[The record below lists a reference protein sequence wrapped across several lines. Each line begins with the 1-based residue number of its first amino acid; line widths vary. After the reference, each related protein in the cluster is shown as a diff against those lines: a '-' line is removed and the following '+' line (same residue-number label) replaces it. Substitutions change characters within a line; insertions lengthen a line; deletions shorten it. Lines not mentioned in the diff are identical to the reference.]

1 MSASAAHRATGA
13 SAHRATPASFAPAF
27 AAALVQRIR
36 PTLRDGL
43 RGAPLA
49 GARAGA
55 RAVTTTRAPRTR
67 LAHARLGAP
76 AVGAAPVRFADTR
89 LARAVVVA
97 LLAMVVASGLV
108 MLIGQQASA
117 APVAPTS
124 PTAPAQPGT
133 GTGSTGGTGS
143 TEGTTG
149 TVPGETPDF
158 TESDQTVTDGTGT
171 GGLNIDINGPDGA
184 PSQAI
189 VTLLGITL
197 LSVAPALLLMMTSFT
212 KIFVVLAMTRNALAL
227 PSIPPNQVLAGLALF
242 LSLFIMAPILGH
254 INDDAVQPYLN
265 GQLDFQGAIDAGAA
279 PLREFMLAHTREEDL
294 ALMTRSADQPN
305 PSSQADVP
313 MLTLIP
319 SFMIS
324 ELRAAFIIGFVIFI
338 PFLVIDLVV
347 SAALMSMGMMMLPP
361 VMISLPFKILL
372 FVLVDGWGL
381 IITSLIESYQVAA

>member
-1 MSASAAHRATGA
+1 VSVKS
-13 SAHRATPASFAPAF
+13 
-27 AAALVQRIR
+27 VV
-36 PTLRDGL
+36 
-43 RGAPLA
+43 
-49 GARAGA
+49 
-55 RAVTTTRAPRTR
+55 AV
-67 LAHARLGAP
+67 
-76 AVGAAPVRFADTR
+76 PVRFADTR
-89 LARAVVVA
+89 FARAVVVT
-97 LLAMVVASGLV
+97 LLALVVASALV
-108 MLIGQQASA
+108 MLIGQQANA
-117 APVAPTS
+117 APVS
-124 PTAPAQPGT
+124 PTAPTAPTAPATDGT
-133 GTGSTGGTGS
+133 G

-149 TVPGETPDF
+149 TTPTDF
-158 TESDQTVTDGTGT
+158 TDTDQTTSDGTGS

-184 PSQAI
+184 PSQAV
-189 VTLLGITL
+189 VTLIGITL

-242 LSLFIMAPILGH
+242 LSLFIMAPILTH
-254 INDDAVQPYLN
+254 INTDAVQPYLD
-265 GQLDFQGAIDAGAA
+265 GRLDLQGAIDAGIA

-305 PSSQADVP
+305 PASQADVP

-381 IITSLIESYQVAA
+381 IIKSLIESYQVGA